1 MRRPPVADS
10 LKAMTESVAHPFQVD
25 LRSVVDLLS
34 RHLYSSPQV
43 FLRELLQNARDAIR
57 ARAEFDP
64 DAPAGLVSIVPA
76 DAGSP
81 FVLTDNGI
89 GLDAAEASEL
99 LATVGRTSKRDEML
113 GLRRDGY
120 LGQFGIGLL
129 SCLMVADSIVVRSRS
144 ARGARPI
151 EWVGSASGTFTL
163 RELSDAEG
171 ADLPVGTEVSLTPRP
186 DEAALV
192 TGGRVRS
199 LVRHYGRYLPDTQ
212 RLRMPQGWETLNDTS
227 GLFDDPDPEVV
238 LDAGEELLGTPPLAA
253 IPLEAPGT
261 RGFAYV
267 LPWTPPPAARQ
278 AHTVYLSRM
287 LVSDR
292 TPDLLP
298 DWAFFTRAIV
308 TTDRLTPT
316 ASREAFVEDQS
327 LADTRDALGR
337 CIRRW
342 ITREAGRHSAA
353 FESLVSIHQVAL
365 KSMALTDDDLARTLL
380 PHLEFETSGGPVSLG
395 EHLAEHREIRFA
407 ATVDEFRQLAA
418 VVPTATPLFNAGY
431 IHDADLLARV
441 GEMHDVAVT
450 RVRVADLMDDLDPP
464 PLADRVRAREL
475 DARASAALAASDCD
489 AATRVFQPADLPAL
503 YIVDPAVLRRRDRRA
518 AGEGASSLYA
528 ELLAEVEGIVDD
540 GPHARATL
548 CLNWANDL
556 VRRLSGL
563 SDPVVFDRAL
573 RLLHVQARLAGHH
586 PLTAA
591 DRAVLTTATIDLIQ
605 LSVGWEDHDDQS

>member
-99 LATVGRTSKRDEML
+99 LATVGRTSKRDEMF

-171 ADLPVGTEVSLTPRP
+171 ADLPVGTVVSLTPRP

-199 LVRHYGRYLPDTQ
+199 LVRHYGRRC
-212 RLRMPQGWETLNDTS
+212 RLGPAR
-227 GLFDDPDPEVV
+227 
-238 LDAGEELLGTPPLAA
+238 
-253 IPLEAPGT
+253 
-261 RGFAYV
+261 RG
-267 LPWTPPPAARQ
+267 
-278 AHTVYLSRM
+278 
-287 LVSDR
+287 
-292 TPDLLP
+292 
-298 DWAFFTRAIV
+298 
-308 TTDRLTPT
+308 
-316 ASREAFVEDQS
+316 
-327 LADTRDALGR
+327 
-337 CIRRW
+337 
-342 ITREAGRHSAA
+342 
-353 FESLVSIHQVAL
+353 
-365 KSMALTDDDLARTLL
+365 
-380 PHLEFETSGGPVSLG
+380 
-395 EHLAEHREIRFA
+395 
-407 ATVDEFRQLAA
+407 
-418 VVPTATPLFNAGY
+418 
-431 IHDADLLARV
+431 
-441 GEMHDVAVT
+441 
-450 RVRVADLMDDLDPP
+450 
-464 PLADRVRAREL
+464 
-475 DARASAALAASDCD
+475 
-489 AATRVFQPADLPAL
+489 
-503 YIVDPAVLRRRDRRA
+503 
-518 AGEGASSLYA
+518 
-528 ELLAEVEGIVDD
+528 
-540 GPHARATL
+540 
-548 CLNWANDL
+548 
-556 VRRLSGL
+556 
-563 SDPVVFDRAL
+563 
-573 RLLHVQARLAGHH
+573 
-586 PLTAA
+586 
-591 DRAVLTTATIDLIQ
+591 
-605 LSVGWEDHDDQS
+605 